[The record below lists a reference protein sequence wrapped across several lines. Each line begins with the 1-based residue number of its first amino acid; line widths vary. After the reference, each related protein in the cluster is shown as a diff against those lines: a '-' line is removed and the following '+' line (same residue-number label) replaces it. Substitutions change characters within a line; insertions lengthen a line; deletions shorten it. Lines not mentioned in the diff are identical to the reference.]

1 MIDQIDDLREELD
14 RLESELAALR
24 LQTREASPASPR
36 LADEKN
42 EKTENGDDEDYGGID
57 DNHNHN
63 HHHDHNHDHAD
74 GASRSGAGALHF
86 TERFD
91 SDGAA
96 DATARARVVVPRPPP
111 PRFGAGAPVGSRAA
125 RAGIITATRSRRGGG
140 GGAGG
145 GQQHQTRFMGAL
157 GESFEE
163 VCMDLIES
171 LWTHSLVQ

>member
-36 LADEKN
+36 LADE
-42 EKTENGDDEDYGGID
+42 NGDDEDYGGID

-63 HHHDHNHDHAD
+63 HHHNHKNDYDHDHAD

-96 DATARARVVVPRPPP
+96 DATTRARVAVPRPPP

-145 GQQHQTRFMGAL
+145 GQQQQTQFMGTL

-171 LWTHSLVQ
+171 LWTHSLAQ